1 MIFGAAALLD
11 DPRVPAETVVVN
23 MDEGMSAEEVV
34 ATFGLNTPIKDV
46 LVVYNYAKE
55 QRVAHPV

>member
-1 MIFGAAALLD
+1 MPIGWSRCTAVWTTPGYISGAAALCD

-34 ATFGLNTPIKDV
+34 GRSKL
-46 LVVYNYAKE
+46 
-55 QRVAHPV
+55 